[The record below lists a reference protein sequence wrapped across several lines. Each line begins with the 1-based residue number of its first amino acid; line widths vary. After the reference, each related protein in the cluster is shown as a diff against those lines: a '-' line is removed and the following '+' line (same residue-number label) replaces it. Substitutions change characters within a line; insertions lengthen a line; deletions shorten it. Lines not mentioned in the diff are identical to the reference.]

1 MGSQCSCH
9 PLAQVNMHNA
19 VVIAKAEQ
27 LSNTCKQLSKNAES
41 NEVQAAK
48 LAHRNKVF
56 KDIANLI
63 ATLEEA

>member
-1 MGSQCSCH
+1 
-9 PLAQVNMHNA
+9 MHNA